1 MAKYTQQYLSG
12 HEFSYQ
18 VVAHRGAQIHDVT
31 RNVREF
37 SASDFDD
44 STIAAVVLHVGTNN
58 MCNNQTLDQ
67 NVEDYKNLLQ
77 VAVDRFPNAGIL
89 LSGILPRF
97 DSDDLNHAAQ
107 QYNIILAQL
116 CTRFADKVKFVDL
129 GSHFR
134 SNRFFAMDGLHLSYQ
149 GNPRFATKLQEAVE
163 YHFST
168 DQEHIRRKEAFS
180 AGMQKVPF
188 PKPSLLGPMSSTN
201 STKEEQTSPKD
212 IEPNVP
218 RRCLKSVSVKRKV
231 LTRSRRKCWY
241 PRQEKKYSDVSNWPG
256 WTRCQGPTAACSP
269 SGNGPK
275 WKTEYLIRTNCCLYQ
290 RLGKTTQ
297 KTTKCQSEG
306 NTSRGKK
313 RKKHGVSKVDPN
325 PRDLDILEDPDLLAE
340 FSGQRASNQ
349 EASPRPGK
357 RKRQSSGGL
366 LQHTYRKTK
375 DNFEGQ
381 KDSRVPSPSTDED
394 ERQSTADL
402 HDDKCPPYPVYIRMW
417 DGQLLTAD
425 VADDSTAKVLY
436 KAVTNV
442 YGTGLPE
449 EAAFYR
455 GGVKVTQGKTLKH
468 QGIVAESTVEVLLK
482 LKGGGDRGDAEAS
495 EEAKAARHMTEWTV
509 EEAVQWLQTEGK
521 MRAEEAKPL
530 VEEQVDGLVLWEIGD
545 LTVES
550 VKIISVNCL
559 VGR

>member
-1 MAKYTQQYLSG
+1 QCQSFEEESTAIKAAVMMVDKQGESEENTKNVVIFSDSMAKYTQQYLSG

-290 RLGKTTQ
+290 
-297 KTTKCQSEG
+297 
-306 NTSRGKK
+306 
-313 RKKHGVSKVDPN
+313 
-325 PRDLDILEDPDLLAE
+325 
-340 FSGQRASNQ
+340 
-349 EASPRPGK
+349 
-357 RKRQSSGGL
+357 
-366 LQHTYRKTK
+366 
-375 DNFEGQ
+375 
-381 KDSRVPSPSTDED
+381 
-394 ERQSTADL
+394 
-402 HDDKCPPYPVYIRMW
+402 
-417 DGQLLTAD
+417 
-425 VADDSTAKVLY
+425 
-436 KAVTNV
+436 
-442 YGTGLPE
+442 
-449 EAAFYR
+449 
-455 GGVKVTQGKTLKH
+455 VTQGKTLKH

-482 LKGGGDRGDAEAS
+482 LKGGGDAEAS

-530 VEEQVDGLVLWEIGD
+530 VEEQEKCIMR
-545 LTVES
+545 
-550 VKIISVNCL
+550 K
-559 VGR
+559 